1 MNNDRA
7 LNVTNITTALNG
19 SGRVILMLPK
29 ADEYLLT
36 YVFNE
41 AIDTSDA
48 RMTNLNKWVKGQNN
62 YSIIETKDWLDFE
75 HKLDRIRSTKKL
87 SDLLIEYDGYI
98 TNYTNALVN
107 EDTGQNLFSEL
118 KQGGHGNALYADE
131 TKTIGFPRLFNSNA
145 RWAMLVPYILR
156 DSQTLQYMNI
166 TPPDNSEEYTDH
178 LSFINGN

>member
-48 RMTNLNKWVKGQNN
+48 RMTNLKKWVKSQNN

-87 SDLLIEYDGYI
+87 S
-98 TNYTNALVN
+98 
-107 EDTGQNLFSEL
+107 FS
-118 KQGGHGNALYADE
+118 
-131 TKTIGFPRLFNSNA
+131 
-145 RWAMLVPYILR
+145 
-156 DSQTLQYMNI
+156 
-166 TPPDNSEEYTDH
+166 
-178 LSFINGN
+178 